1 MLRERAAQER
11 TCRWT
16 PQQLA
21 EHQSKAVNRLR
32 RFALE
37 RSAFYQA
44 FHKGFEGRPLL
55 ELPILTKATM
65 MEHFDDLVTDRSVRL
80 ADAEAHLRSGDHAA
94 LFRGRYVVLATSG
107 STGRRGVFVFDDREW
122 IRAIAAITR
131 PISWGHRQRRFKR
144 PRAALIA
151 AAAPWHYSARVGR
164 ALSSK
169 IAPALRL
176 DAATPLPELV
186 ARLNDYRPEALAGY
200 PSVVRQLAAEQIA
213 GTLRIPLSAIA
224 TSAEVLDEGTRAAVK
239 RAWGIP
245 VQDTYGATEY
255 APIASECLHG
265 RKHLFENGAVVEV
278 VDDAGARV
286 PPGVPGTRVLLTVF
300 ERFTQ
305 PLIRYEISDIVRLN
319 GEPCPCG
326 RPYRTID
333 TVEGR
338 QEDILYFESARG
350 GEAVAV
356 HPNAIHDA
364 LESVAVT
371 AWQVVQEDTRLV
383 VRLMGT
389 LDASLPAAVESA
401 IRRVLESMDARVPP
415 IVIEPV
421 ERFQRGATG
430 KAPLIVARPR
440 SR

>member
-1 MLRERAAQER
+1 
-11 TCRWT
+11 
-16 PQQLA
+16 
-21 EHQSKAVNRLR
+21 
-32 RFALE
+32 
-37 RSAFYQA
+37 
-44 FHKGFEGRPLL
+44 
-55 ELPILTKATM
+55 
-65 MEHFDDLVTDRSVRL
+65 
-80 ADAEAHLRSGDHAA
+80 
-94 LFRGRYVVLATSG
+94 
-107 STGRRGVFVFDDREW
+107 
-122 IRAIAAITR
+122 
-131 PISWGHRQRRFKR
+131 
-144 PRAALIA
+144 
-151 AAAPWHYSARVGR
+151 
-164 ALSSK
+164 
-169 IAPALRL
+169 
-176 DAATPLPELV
+176 
-186 ARLNDYRPEALAGY
+186 
-200 PSVVRQLAAEQIA
+200 
-213 GTLRIPLSAIA
+213 
-224 TSAEVLDEGTRAAVK
+224 
-239 RAWGIP
+239 
-245 VQDTYGATEY
+245 
-255 APIASECLHG
+255 
-265 RKHLFENGAVVEV
+265 
-278 VDDAGARV
+278 
-286 PPGVPGTRVLLTVF
+286 VF

-401 IRRVLESMDARVPP
+401 MRSVLESMDARVPP